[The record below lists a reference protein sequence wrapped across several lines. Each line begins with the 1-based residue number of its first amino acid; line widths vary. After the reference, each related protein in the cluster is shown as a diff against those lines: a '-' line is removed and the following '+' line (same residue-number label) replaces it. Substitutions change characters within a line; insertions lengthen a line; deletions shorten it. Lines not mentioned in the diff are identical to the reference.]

1 MNSSLNNKEDILTS
15 FVNVENFIRAYS
27 LDGSE
32 SASTYGFNTIDQFI
46 DKNFE
51 LLLDSQKFN
60 TVDTNIT
67 KPDTKENVTIRGT
80 TYKTCKESNESAF
93 QISKLFNLNYTES
106 IRVLS
111 QMSNSWDYNNSAS
124 IETLTEC
131 ILKERNSTINVI
143 SLLFNNNKLPVV
155 ENKYYD
161 KLTDSKTK
169 LSIVENLIKSVDF
182 ILSTF
187 NINDD
192 ISTDPSAYK
201 LSQQEFNDLLKMKNS
216 YDLIY
221 LTNILKLLSN
231 LVLNALIP
239 VNIVSAWFNV
249 SISLV
254 SFLKNNLSSI
264 IINIPMNIITKIE
277 SLVTINSILILGL
290 DTTISSINAESPYF
304 NDAKC
309 FTELLNIIDDLTS
322 DSVLSYMWSFVLYT
336 KSFLIQDEPTKHQQF
351 QQQFQELN
359 DFNISMEQLS
369 ILYAQRAE
377 SQSVLKDMV
386 KLTDSLATDS
396 LYPTIMSSFLAFQLN
411 FIPINTEVSVVI
423 KKILLNTPKEF
434 VEKFLTSSVFDRKL
448 SSLLVKL
455 PLIDEALIPLINIC
469 TSNVEF
475 ANFYLQE
482 LNTYAT
488 SLNLGKI
495 EYDIVDDDVTDEEN
509 NKLTTPNGIPSTTDM
524 IRLSKSVLI
533 QPPLDTKNNVSLS
546 IPKDTKAK
554 ILQAGNS
561 TDNGIVVFL
570 YEYNGWATVGYV
582 FQTLCEMYSQQGE
595 KLETKYYDMIL
606 SFVELFASV
615 VSVGTPIESS
625 SNILKDLSRNIDQ
638 ENIISLVFKVF
649 EISIRNRDYNMAYTC
664 CEFAN
669 TLVPNYPQFVWQ
681 YLARSDLLDKHG
693 KTGLANTI
701 LGILEL
707 TNGQYKFTISLS
719 KLSNSLV
726 EESLLLGTN
735 MPSKTKEDI
744 LNKLVTHFLNVYESY
759 RFWKFEDI
767 HERFELGSQ
776 LTKLFTNVL
785 YNIYS
790 IDPQTPPDKKVTHM
804 LAKSGK
810 LLIDGFLGVQ
820 MSGSNCA
827 SSLIKILTS
836 YSDKQ
841 VYALGNLVFGPV
853 YSDLIVSS
861 FDLAILLVSLRDSL
875 HMKKSSLE
883 ELIYV
888 NSSQL
893 VDIYCLSR
901 SLKRSIVNLLN
912 TVVSTTW
919 TENNPLILSYLGEVH
934 ANIFV
939 HVIEADLENPL
950 DDFKLSNDIYEFLG
964 ALLESNQ
971 HGLSILFLTGDL
983 ATKENIDNTD
993 ENKKEI
999 VVKANNKSVL
1009 TVLQNN
1015 ALKLELLPD
1024 YVSCALLDAIA
1035 LAFNSWVQKK
1045 NIQKDSGFIDILM
1058 KTFKQFKPS
1067 TEPIEKLSN
1076 EKILEISNKFRLA
1089 SRIAEIFALY
1099 VYSSDNVSSPIHQLL
1114 NSNELFAMIKPYYD
1128 IRHEC
1133 ADLLE
1138 EIDERV
1144 AKKFPNLTLNKFR
1157 SQSLIKPRTHHSC
1170 DLFNINLISTLF
1182 IGMTDTTKLLERD
1195 SIIAD
1200 IKNISLRLQ
1209 YVNHQ
1214 VAAAKAW
1221 GALLTSFIKVTSEP
1235 LKDDYID
1242 IICFFLQTNID
1253 GKMSNGLFAE
1263 VFQERMELCFYILYS
1278 FHKTKK
1284 QIPVKQLIN
1293 IFKELIIIFKSDS
1306 IDYLKNIACSINR
1319 ELYRPILR
1327 SVLII
1332 FNLIKDK
1339 EEFMDLA
1346 SDAVLE
1352 FFEWG
1357 FSKGIYLI
1365 LSNILADM
1373 TKQNVSSSYNKI
1385 PNNEFDNSNQALYYD
1400 MDEKIQDIFLLLS
1413 VFNQV
1418 KQLKPSNGFKV
1429 ILASSLNDVGTIKVI
1444 LNLYSSFPSI
1454 KLNNEPVLGNL
1465 ILTLV
1470 TELCSLKEIS
1480 NVFIN
1485 NGLFAVLLESSI
1497 SVILQEGNI
1506 RPDNQPRLQNIWS
1519 NGILSIMLLLLSE
1532 FGDTIL
1538 PETCLFASYFGK
1550 QIQSTILS
1558 WSDNNLVVSTALI
1571 RETTQ
1576 LILLQ
1581 RMLDK
1586 LNYQNYLLNSNV
1598 RNIKIEQ
1605 ISTDNDSNDEQIAHL
1620 MIGLDT
1626 LDERKL
1632 LNIKLNKL
1640 LTHPKYLN
1648 SRIIASTQEEQH
1660 ILNDETRRVEFVA
1673 HINASIKE
1681 LQVSLFEQLQ

>member
-1 MNSSLNNKEDILTS
+1 MNSSVYNKEDILTS

-32 SASTYGFNTIDQFI
+32 SASTYGFTTIDQFI
-46 DKNFE
+46 DQNFE

-60 TVDTNIT
+60 TVDSNIT
-67 KPDTKENVTIRGT
+67 KPDTKQNVTIRGT
-80 TYKTCKESNESAF
+80 CYKTCKEDNESAF

-111 QMSNSWDYNNSAS
+111 QMSNSWDFNNNAS
-124 IETLTEC
+124 IEILTEC

-143 SLLFNNNKLPVV
+143 SLLFNDNKLPVID
-155 ENKYYD
+155 NKYYD
-161 KLTDSKTK
+161 KLTDTKTK
-169 LSIVENLIKSVDF
+169 LSIVENLIKSVNF

-192 ISTDPSAYK
+192 ISTDPSDYK

-231 LVLNALIP
+231 LVLNTLIP
-239 VNIVSAWFNV
+239 IKIVSAWFKV

-254 SFLKNNLSSI
+254 SFLKNNLTSI
-264 IINIPMNIITKIE
+264 IVNIPMNIITKIE

-290 DTTISSINAESPYF
+290 DTTISSINIESPYF
-304 NDAKC
+304 NDAEC
-309 FTELLNIIDDLTS
+309 FTDILNMIDDLTS

-336 KSFLIQDEPTKHQQF
+336 KSFLIQEEPTKYQEF
-351 QQQFQELN
+351 QKQFQELTSI
-359 DFNISMEQLS
+359 DISMEQLS
-369 ILYAQRAE
+369 RLYAQRAE
-377 SQSVLKDMV
+377 SQSVLKAIV
-386 KLTDSLATDS
+386 KVSDSLAIDS

-411 FIPINTEVSVVI
+411 FTPINTEVAVVI
-423 KKILLNTPKEF
+423 KRILLNTPNEF
-434 VEKFLTSSVFDRKL
+434 VEKFLTSSIFERKL
-448 SSLLVKL
+448 SALMVKL

-469 TSNVEF
+469 TSNIEF
-475 ANFYLQE
+475 ANFYLHE
-482 LNTYAT
+482 LNSYAT

-495 EYDIVDDDVTDEEN
+495 EYDIIDEDITDEEN
-509 NKLTTPNGIPSTTDM
+509 NKLTTPNAMPNTTDM
-524 IRLSKSVLI
+524 IKLSKSVLI
-533 QPPLDTKNNVSLS
+533 QPPLETKNNVSLS

-554 ILQAGNS
+554 ILQTGNS
-561 TDNGIVVFL
+561 TNNGIVVFL
-570 YEYNGWATVGYV
+570 YEYNGWSTMGYI
-582 FQTLCEMYSQQGE
+582 FQTLCDMYTQQGE
-595 KLETKYYDMIL
+595 KLETKYYEMML

-615 VSVGTPIESS
+615 VSTGVPIETSS
-625 SNILKDLSRNIDQ
+625 IILKDLSSNIDE
-638 ENIISLVFKVF
+638 ENIISLVFKIF
-649 EISIRNRDYNMAYTC
+649 EISIKNRDYNTAYTC

-681 YLARSDLLDKHG
+681 YLARSDLLDKYG

-707 TNGQYKFTISLS
+707 TNGTYKFTISLS

-744 LNKLVTHFLNVYESY
+744 LNKIVTHFLNVYESY

-820 MSGSNCA
+820 SSGSNCA

-853 YSDLIVSS
+853 YNNLVVSS

-883 ELIYV
+883 ELIYA

-893 VDIYCLSR
+893 VDIYSLSR
-901 SLKRSIVNLLN
+901 SLKRPIINLLN

-919 TENNPLILSYLGEVH
+919 TDNNPLMLSYLGEVH
-934 ANIFV
+934 AKIFV

-964 ALLESNQ
+964 ALLEGNQ

-983 ATKENIDNTD
+983 ATKENIDD
-993 ENKKEI
+993 EDNKKEI
-999 VVKANNKSVL
+999 VVKSNNKSVL

-1045 NIQKDSGFIDILM
+1045 KIQKDSEFINILM
-1058 KTFKQFKPS
+1058 KVFKQFKPS
-1067 TEPIEKLSN
+1067 PDPIENLSD

-1089 SRIAEIFALY
+1089 SRVAEIFALY

-1114 NSNELFAMIKPYYD
+1114 NSNDLFAMIRPYYD
-1128 IRHEC
+1128 IQHEC
-1133 ADLLE
+1133 ADLLD
-1138 EIDERV
+1138 EIDERFT
-1144 AKKFPNLTLNKFR
+1144 KKFPKLTLNKFR

-1170 DLFNINLISTLF
+1170 DLFNMDLISTLF
-1182 IGMTDTTKLLERD
+1182 IGMTDNTDLLDRN

-1200 IKNISLRLQ
+1200 IKNVSLRLQ

-1214 VAAAKAW
+1214 IAAAKAW

-1235 LKDDYID
+1235 LNDDYVD

-1253 GKMSNGLFAE
+1253 GKMSNGLFSE
-1263 VFQERMELCFYILYS
+1263 VFQERMELCFYILFS

-1284 QIPVKQLIN
+1284 QIPVKQLIK
-1293 IFKELIIIFKSDS
+1293 IFTELIIILKSGS

-1332 FNLIKDK
+1332 FNLIKDE

-1346 SDAVLE
+1346 SDSVLE
-1352 FFEWG
+1352 FFEWS

-1373 TKQNVSSSYNKI
+1373 TKKNVSGTCNMITNS
-1385 PNNEFDNSNQALYYD
+1385 EFDNSKQPIYYD
-1400 MDEKIQDIFLLLS
+1400 MDEKIQDIFILLS
-1413 VFNQV
+1413 VFNQI
-1418 KQLKPSNGFKV
+1418 KQLKPSNSFKV
-1429 ILASSLNDVGTIKVI
+1429 ILASSLNDVGTVKVI

-1454 KLNNEPVLGNL
+1454 KLNNEPILGNL

-1497 SVILQEGNI
+1497 SVILQDGNI
-1506 RPDNQPRLQNIWS
+1506 RPDNQPRLHNIWS

-1538 PETCLFASYFGK
+1538 PETCLFSSYFRK

-1558 WSDNNLVVSTALI
+1558 WSDTNLVVSTALI

-1598 RNIKIEQ
+1598 RNIEIEQ
-1605 ISTDNDSNDEQIAHL
+1605 ITTDNDLNEEQIAHL

-1632 LNIKLNKL
+1632 LNMKLNKL

-1660 ILNDETRRVEFVA
+1660 ILNDETRRIEFVA